1 MTVFEAFTVAYE
13 ALEITQL
20 FILQMRKWRFIKFA
34 KPDGKCFDL
43 FIRFNMSV
51 WSYFSM
57 RGVTYFGQR
66 NIQFLYIYGLSFFD
80 LSFLF

>member
-1 MTVFEAFTVAYE
+1 MTIFEDFTIAYE

-20 FILQMRKWRFIKFA
+20 FILQMRKWRLIKFA

-66 NIQFLYIYGLSFFD
+66 EHSIFVHLWIIFLRSFI
-80 LSFLF
+80 SF